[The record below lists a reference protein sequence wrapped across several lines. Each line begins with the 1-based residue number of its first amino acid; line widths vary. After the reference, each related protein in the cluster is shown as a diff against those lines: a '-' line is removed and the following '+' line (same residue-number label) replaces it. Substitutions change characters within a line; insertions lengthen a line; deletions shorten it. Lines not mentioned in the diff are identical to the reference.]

1 MAYVSN
7 KLSLLCQYEK
17 ILKEK
22 YQSSAKTVDFGAS
35 EQVRQE
41 INAAVEKE
49 TNSRIK
55 DLIPSGTKL
64 GMFVNC
70 LSQEE
75 GYVIFS
81 S

>member
-7 KLSLLCQYEK
+7 KLSLLSQYDK

-22 YQSSAKTVDFGAS
+22 YQSTAKTVDFGAS
-35 EQVRQE
+35 EEVRQE

-55 DLIPSGTKL
+55 DLIPAGITLK
-64 GMFVNC
+64 MFVNC
-70 LSQEE
+70 
-75 GYVIFS
+75 
-81 S
+81 